1 MKISIISTGGT
12 IACKKD
18 DNIHLDSP
26 FKVVDY
32 ADENLTR
39 DVDFS
44 FSSPFTVLSENMDF
58 ALWQKLIAAV
68 NESESDNIIILHG
81 SDTLA
86 YTSSLLA
93 NMFYDKNIVIT
104 ASDKPIEDKTANG
117 ISNFNSALRQVL
129 KNQKGVF
136 VSYNGIFSANEI
148 VSADSSDNFLYLGK
162 ANEKIPSPRFAP
174 KNILVIKP
182 YINIDYN
189 NYNIDILSFYDGN
202 IIISDKINYQ
212 GITKCITAQPC
223 LKVQRLLQKSVR
235 KKEWL
240 SIL

>member
-117 ISNFNSALRQVL
+117 ISNFNSALRQGFE
-129 KNQKGVF
+129 KSKGCF
-136 VSYNGIFSANEI
+136 CK
-148 VSADSSDNFLYLGK
+148 L
-162 ANEKIPSPRFAP
+162 
-174 KNILVIKP
+174 
-182 YINIDYN
+182 
-189 NYNIDILSFYDGN
+189 
-202 IIISDKINYQ
+202 
-212 GITKCITAQPC
+212 
-223 LKVQRLLQKSVR
+223 
-235 KKEWL
+235 
-240 SIL
+240 

>member
-1 MKISIISTGGT
+1 MLIFRFLRLLPFYPKIWILHFG
-12 IACKKD
+12 K
-18 DNIHLDSP
+18 
-26 FKVVDY
+26 
-32 ADENLTR
+32 
-39 DVDFS
+39 
-44 FSSPFTVLSENMDF
+44 
-58 ALWQKLIAAV
+58 KLIAAV

-148 VSADSSDNFLYLGK
+148 CK
-162 ANEKIPSPRFAP
+162 R
-174 KNILVIKP
+174 
-182 YINIDYN
+182 
-189 NYNIDILSFYDGN
+189 
-202 IIISDKINYQ
+202 
-212 GITKCITAQPC
+212 
-223 LKVQRLLQKSVR
+223 RLFG
-235 KKEWL
+235 
-240 SIL
+240 

>member
-39 DVDFS
+39 EVDFS

-104 ASDKPIEDKTANG
+104 ASDKPIEDETANG
-117 ISNFNSALRQVL
+117 ISNFNAALMQVL

-189 NYNIDILSFYDGN
+189 NYNIDSLIEFLEKEDIIYD
-202 IIISDKINYQ
+202 
-212 GITKCITAQPC
+212 
-223 LKVQRLLQKSVR
+223 
-235 KKEWL
+235 
-240 SIL
+240 

>member
-39 DVDFS
+39 EVDFS

-81 SDTLA
+81 SIPLRILRRFLQICFMIKTL
-86 YTSSLLA
+86 
-93 NMFYDKNIVIT
+93 
-104 ASDKPIEDKTANG
+104 
-117 ISNFNSALRQVL
+117 
-129 KNQKGVF
+129 
-136 VSYNGIFSANEI
+136 
-148 VSADSSDNFLYLGK
+148 
-162 ANEKIPSPRFAP
+162 
-174 KNILVIKP
+174 
-182 YINIDYN
+182 
-189 NYNIDILSFYDGN
+189 
-202 IIISDKINYQ
+202 
-212 GITKCITAQPC
+212 
-223 LKVQRLLQKSVR
+223 
-235 KKEWL
+235 
-240 SIL
+240 